1 MGHGSEGS
9 AQSALIGEGEQRA
22 QEAPGRSA
30 ALEQG
35 GILENV
41 LQNTW
46 EGSGTA
52 AEGRPD
58 ALQAFV
64 LGAIGLPVARG

>member
-9 AQSALIGEGEQRA
+9 AQRALIGEGEQRA

-30 ALEQG
+30 TLEQG
-35 GILENV
+35 ILESV

-46 EGSGTA
+46 EGAGAT

-58 ALQAFV
+58 AHQAFV